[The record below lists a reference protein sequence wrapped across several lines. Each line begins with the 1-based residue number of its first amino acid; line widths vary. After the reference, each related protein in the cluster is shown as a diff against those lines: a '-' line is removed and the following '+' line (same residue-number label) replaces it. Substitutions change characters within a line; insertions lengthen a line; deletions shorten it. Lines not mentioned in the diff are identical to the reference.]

1 MSLEKKKRKFKTD
14 YRGCTVTIY
23 NENNVETY
31 PVENI
36 WADVVQYEKGTLPL
50 SEAKKFYDIGSGG
63 LSYVYNLDMPAK
75 TEANKIKMLAR
86 SVAINNMFKFDRNK
100 PFDIFKLL
108 PYVIA
113 IVALFTR

>member
-1 MSLEKKKRKFKTD
+1 MSLEKKKRKFKVD

-23 NENNVETY
+23 NENNVESY
-31 PVENI
+31 PVINI
-36 WADVVQYEKGTLPL
+36 WADAVEYEKGVLPL
-50 SEAKKFYDIGSGG
+50 SEATKYYDIASGG
-63 LSYVYNLDMPAK
+63 LSYVYNLDLPGR
-75 TEANKIKMLAR
+75 TEASKIKMLAR
-86 SVAINNMFKFDRNK
+86 STAIHNMFKFDRNK